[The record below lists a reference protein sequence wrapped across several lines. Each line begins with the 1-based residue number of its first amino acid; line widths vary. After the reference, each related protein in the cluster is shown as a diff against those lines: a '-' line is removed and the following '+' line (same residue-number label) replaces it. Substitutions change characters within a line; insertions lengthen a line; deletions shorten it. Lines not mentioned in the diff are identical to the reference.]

1 MPSAKTQCKNMQI
14 THARK
19 MQVQM
24 LSSHFLSHFFLL
36 FPFFFPKSCLSSW
49 SLIWFAFVLHVFSIS
64 HVCFFQSCI
73 FQFLF
78 FALVLFAS
86 PGLAFFNP
94 LFLAWCLHLF
104 QAVNMLEQAQF
115 DSTRRHLACKSPAA
129 ARITHPYVR
138 DSSYLMIV
146 VFV

>member
-24 LSSHFLSHFFLL
+24 LSSHCLSHFFCF
-36 FPFFFPKSCLSSW
+36 FPFFPKSCLASW

-94 LFLAWCLHLF
+94 LFLAWCLHFF

>member
-24 LSSHFLSHFFLL
+24 LSSHFLSHFFCF
-36 FPFFFPKSCLSSW
+36 FPFFPKSCLSSW

-64 HVCFFQSCI
+64 HICFFQSCI

-78 FALVLFAS
+78 FALVIFAS

-94 LFLAWCLHLF
+94 LCLAWCLHFF